1 MPATFLILAAYR
13 SGKSHNQSCA
23 SQTAMDVLFV
33 QAFNEVSGLQINA
46 GCFRNI
52 WFDRLHSSS

>member
-1 MPATFLILAAYR
+1 
-13 SGKSHNQSCA
+13 
-23 SQTAMDVLFV
+23 MDVLFV